1 MFLFVS
7 SLIRLRMATADCF
20 VEYVVFIYIIPTF
33 YFTKIVLVFLNFFS
47 QAKVPEKYGS
57 HEIQSEET
65 KSEEKRHPA
74 CERHNRANDMCAPYV
89 EARPKGGA
97 RAEKEIG
104 EKAQKII
111 RHQIVSTY
119 FLHGAFKV
127 LFSA

>member
-1 MFLFVS
+1 MKTSSNRSSDFTLQSSGSSGTRAANRAHLDSTKFLFS
-7 SLIRLRMATADCF
+7 SK
-20 VEYVVFIYIIPTF
+20 Y
-33 YFTKIVLVFLNFFS
+33 FS

-57 HEIQSEET
+57 QEIQSSET
-65 KSEEKRHPA
+65 RCST

-89 EARPKGGA
+89 EARPEGGA

-111 RHQIVSTY
+111 RYQIVSTY